1 MAPTVESCWEAFTNG
16 TSNIIL
22 LHYNL
27 TGRLKNRRPRKENFD
42 AMTMLFIAVS
52 CLIVLENLVVLL
64 AILKNMRFRRWV
76 YYCIINITLSD
87 LLTGTAYLIN
97 ICLSGNF
104 TFQLSLDVWF
114 LREGVLFI
122 ALAASIFSLLITAI
136 ERYTTMIR
144 PSPESEANKTIRVYA
159 LIGCFWLLASI
170 IGLLPMLGWNCTCDF
185 KNCSTLLP
193 LYSKR
198 YILFSVIMFS
208 AILIGIIGFYV
219 AIYLLVQRTSNRTPS
234 ASHHRKKSLKL
245 LKTVLMILGA
255 FIICWSPL
263 FALLMMDV
271 FCPSL
276 ICESLQG
283 MEWILTLA
291 VVNSAINPIIYSFRS
306 LEVRKAIFSFLCHC
320 CIRKGI
326 HGPCDCLVIPDIT
339 SGSSTESSLRTR
351 DSFRKSRAL
360 SVLSREPLTS
370 ISSVP
375 ST

>member
-1 MAPTVESCWEAFTNG
+1 MTPTEESCWEAFTNG
-16 TSNIIL
+16 TGNIIL

-27 TGRLKNRRPRKENFD
+27 TGRLKLRRPRKENFD
-42 AMTMLFIAVS
+42 AMAMFVIGIS

-64 AILKNMRFRRWV
+64 AILKNMHFRRWV
-76 YYCIINITLSD
+76 YYCIVNITLSD
-87 LLTGTAYLIN
+87 LLTGIAYLIN
-97 ICLSGNF
+97 VCLSGNI
-104 TFQLSLDVWF
+104 TFQLSLDIWF

-159 LIGCFWLLASI
+159 LIGSFWLLASI

-185 KNCSTLLP
+185 QNCSTLLP
-193 LYSKR
+193 LYSKK

-208 AILIGIIGFYV
+208 AILIGIVGFYV
-219 AIYLLVQRTSNRTPS
+219 AIYILVQRTSNKTPS
-234 ASHHRKKSLKL
+234 TSHHRKKSLKL

-255 FIICWSPL
+255 FILCWSPL

-276 ICESLQG
+276 TCESLRG
-283 MEWILTLA
+283 MDWALTLA
-291 VVNSAINPIIYSFRS
+291 VLNSAINPIIYSFRS
-306 LEVRKAIFSFLCHC
+306 LEVRKAILSFLCHC
-320 CIRKGI
+320 CIMKGI
-326 HGPCDCLVIPDIT
+326 HGPCDCLVTADIT
-339 SGSSTESSLRTR
+339 LGSSTESSLRTR
-351 DSFRKSRAL
+351 DSFRKSRPL